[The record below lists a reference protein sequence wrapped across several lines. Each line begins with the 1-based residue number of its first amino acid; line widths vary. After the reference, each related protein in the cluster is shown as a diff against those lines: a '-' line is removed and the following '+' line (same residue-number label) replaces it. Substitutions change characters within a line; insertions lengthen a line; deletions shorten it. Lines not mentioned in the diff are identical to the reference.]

1 MDKER
6 SNMDGSSLLAA
17 TANPYAYDVERLG
30 YGPTRRA
37 DPRILRSVA
46 KAVGGA
52 ASVLNIGSGTVAYE
66 PPDRRVVTVEPSAT
80 RIEMRPAGAAPVV
93 RGHVEAL
100 PFRDNSFA
108 ATLSVLT
115 SQHWSDPIAGLREMA
130 RVATRRA
137 VILTVD
143 PQAFGGFWLFRYI
156 PHLAFLESVRHPA
169 ISDVRDALGGD
180 TRVET
185 IPIPAD
191 CRDSLLGAYWRRPS
205 MYLDRRVRQR
215 IPLLAEIGDDDLL
228 DGLRRLSEDIASG
241 AWEASYGWTESLDQL
256 DLGYRLVVAE
266 YESPEPRMAWR

>member
-169 ISDVRDALGGD
+169 ISDVRDALGG
-180 TRVET
+180 
-185 IPIPAD
+185 
-191 CRDSLLGAYWRRPS
+191 RP
-205 MYLDRRVRQR
+205 LA
-215 IPLLAEIGDDDLL
+215 AEIGDDDLL